1 MTRQNRKWVPPE
13 IRAAMEIWQG
23 QDSED
28 NDARMQ
34 RMQRLRRNLKKAI
47 DQELTGRQQTML
59 LMRYSE
65 NCSQTDMATRLGVDK
80 STVFRT
86 LARARKKLARVL
98 QYSL

>member
-28 NDARMQ
+28 NDA

-80 STVFRT
+80 STVSRT

>member
-28 NDARMQ
+28 NDA

-65 NCSQTDMATRLGVDK
+65 NCSQTDVAARLGVDK
-80 STVFRT
+80 STVSRT

>member
-13 IRAAMEIWQG
+13 IQAAMEIWQG

-34 RMQRLRRNLKKAI
+34 RLRRNLKKAI
-47 DQELTGRQQTML
+47 DQELTWRQQTML
-59 LMRYSE
+59 LMYYSE

-80 STVFRT
+80 STVSRT
-86 LARARKKLARVL
+86 LARAREKLARVL

>member
-13 IRAAMEIWQG
+13 IQAAMEIWQG

-34 RMQRLRRNLKKAI
+34 RLRRNLKKAI
-47 DQELTGRQQTML
+47 DQELTWRQQTML

-65 NCSQTDMATRLGVDK
+65 NGSQTDVAAQLGVNK
-80 STVFRT
+80 STVSRT

>member
-13 IRAAMEIWQG
+13 IRAATEIWQG

-28 NDARMQ
+28 NDA

-80 STVFRT
+80 STVSRT

>member
-13 IRAAMEIWQG
+13 IQAAMEIWQG

-28 NDARMQ
+28 NDA

-65 NCSQTDMATRLGVDK
+65 NCSQTDMAAQLEVDK
-80 STVFRT
+80 STVSRT

>member
-13 IRAAMEIWQG
+13 IQAAMEIWQG

-28 NDARMQ
+28 NDIQ
-34 RMQRLRRNLKKAI
+34 MQRLRRNLKKAI

-80 STVFRT
+80 STVTRT
-86 LARARKKLARVL
+86 LARTRKKLARVL

>member
-13 IRAAMEIWQG
+13 IQAAMEIWQG

-28 NDARMQ
+28 NDIQ
-34 RMQRLRRNLKKAI
+34 MQRLRRNLKKAI

-80 STVFRT
+80 STVSRT

>member
-13 IRAAMEIWQG
+13 IQAAMEIWQG

-34 RMQRLRRNLKKAI
+34 RLRRNLKKAI
-47 DQELTGRQQTML
+47 DQELTWRQQTML

-65 NCSQTDMATRLGVDK
+65 NWSQTDMATQLGVDK
-80 STVFRT
+80 STVSRT

>member
-34 RMQRLRRNLKKAI
+34 RLRRNLKKAI
-47 DQELTGRQQTML
+47 DQELTRRQQTML

-80 STVFRT
+80 STVSRT

>member
-1 MTRQNRKWVPPE
+1 MTRQNRKWAPPE
-13 IRAAMEIWQG
+13 IQAAMEIWQG

-28 NDARMQ
+28 NDA

-80 STVFRT
+80 STVSRT

>member
-13 IRAAMEIWQG
+13 IQAAMEIWQG

-34 RMQRLRRNLKKAI
+34 RLRRNLKKAI
-47 DQELTGRQQTML
+47 DQELTWRQQTML

-65 NCSQTDMATRLGVDK
+65 NCSQTDVAARLGVDK
-80 STVFRT
+80 STVSRT

>member
-13 IRAAMEIWQG
+13 IQAAMEIWQG

-28 NDARMQ
+28 NDA

-80 STVFRT
+80 STVSRT

>member
-28 NDARMQ
+28 NDIQ
-34 RMQRLRRNLKKAI
+34 MQRLRRNLKKAI

-65 NCSQTDMATRLGVDK
+65 NCSQTDMAAQLGVDK
-80 STVFRT
+80 STVSRT
-86 LARARKKLARVL
+86 PARARKKLARVL

>member
-34 RMQRLRRNLKKAI
+34 RLRRNLKKAI
-47 DQELTGRQQTML
+47 DQELTWRQQTML

-80 STVFRT
+80 STVSRT

>member
-13 IRAAMEIWQG
+13 IQAAMEIWQG

-28 NDARMQ
+28 NDA

-65 NCSQTDMATRLGVDK
+65 NCSQTDMAARLGVDK
-80 STVFRT
+80 STVSRT

>member
-28 NDARMQ
+28 NDA

-65 NCSQTDMATRLGVDK
+65 NCSQTDMAAQLEVDK
-80 STVFRT
+80 STVSRT